1 MYSTVVSASISGI
14 ESRRVIVEAD
24 VSDGLPNFGLV
35 GFLASETR
43 EAAER
48 VRTALRNSGVR
59 LSPQH
64 VTVNLAPASFH
75 KEGALF
81 DLAIAV
87 ALMGGYGF
95 FPQQALNGVLLL
107 GELNLSGEIG
117 PVRGVLEIVSHAREY
132 GCGTVIVPTANL
144 AEGSVT
150 GDVQVL
156 GAGNLNQVIHFLAQ
170 RASGKVYPLEE
181 SSYEP
186 PLVEP
191 EPLRSMRI
199 DTAALRRMQNVS
211 CDADFSRIRGQELMK
226 RAAEIAVSGF
236 HNLLMIGPPGA
247 GKSMTAKSIATI
259 LPETSM
265 EEALEITKIHSVAG
279 TLPKN
284 TGLLTIRPFR
294 APHHTVTAAA
304 LCGGGSP
311 PVPGEISLAHRGIL
325 YLDELPE
332 FNRPVLEM
340 LRGPLEDG
348 NIRISR
354 VTGTYTFPAEF
365 MLIASMNPCR
375 CGYFPDRTR
384 CTCTNAQVKQ
394 YLSHISMPILDR
406 IDMCVEAQRVKY
418 EELTSES
425 CSESSAGIRKRV
437 MAARAIQEERYKG
450 TSFRFNSDL
459 DSEAVRKYCAL
470 DETCMK
476 IMSSVYENMHL
487 TARSYTRILKTARTI
502 ADLCGSSAIEPDH
515 LMEAVSYRAV
525 DRKYWEHAL
534 RAA

>member
-1 MYSTVVSASISGI
+1 MYSTVLSASISGI

-24 VSDGLPNFGLV
+24 VSDGLPTFSLV

-75 KEGALF
+75 KEGAHF
-81 DLAIAV
+81 DLAIAI

-95 FPQQALNGVLLL
+95 FPQRALDGVLLL
-107 GELNLSGEIG
+107 GELSLNGEIG
-117 PVRGVLEIVSHAREY
+117 PVRGVLEIVSHAGEY
-132 GCGTVIVPTANL
+132 GCGTVIVPEENL
-144 AEGSVT
+144 AEGSVP
-150 GDVQVL
+150 GDVTVL
-156 GAGNLNQVIHFLAQ
+156 GAGNLNQVIHYLAQ
-170 RASGKVYPLEE
+170 RSEGAVHPMEA

-186 PLVEP
+186 PLMEP
-191 EPLRSMRI
+191 EPLCSMKI
-199 DTAALRRMQNVS
+199 DIAALYRTQRERCGV
-211 CDADFSRIRGQELMK
+211 DFSQIRGQALMR

-247 GKSMTAKSIATI
+247 GKSMTAKRLATI
-259 LPETSM
+259 LPEPGVD
-265 EEALEITKIHSVAG
+265 EALEITKIYSVAG
-279 TLPKN
+279 ALPRD
-284 TGLLTIRPFR
+284 TALLTTRPFR
-294 APHHTVTAAA
+294 APHHTITSAA

-332 FNRPVLEM
+332 FQRPVLEM

-348 NIRISR
+348 NIRIAR
-354 VTGTYTFPAEF
+354 VTGTYTFPADF

-384 CTCTNAQVKQ
+384 CTCTNAQVKA
-394 YLSHISMPILDR
+394 YLSRISMPLLDR
-406 IDMCVEAQRVKY
+406 IDMCVEAHRVKY
-418 EELTSES
+418 EELTTVS
-425 CSESSAGIRKRV
+425 CEESSGKIRERV
-437 MAARAIQEERYKG
+437 MAARVIQQERYRG
-450 TSFRFNSDL
+450 TRYRFNADL
-459 DSEAVRKYCAL
+459 DSEAVQKYCVL
-470 DETCMK
+470 DRECRKLMRN
-476 IMSSVYENMHL
+476 VYENMHL

-502 ADLCGSSAIEPDH
+502 ADLAGGKEIGMDH

-525 DRKYWEHAL
+525 DRKYWENAL
-534 RAA
+534 RTA